1 VLTDGEH
8 TLTADDL
15 PYIIAGGGHTLT
27 YTPNTDA
34 TGADSLMFTVS
45 SATATSSAVSFFLSI
60 TDPSI
65 FAPTLSP
72 IADQTV
78 TAGATVT
85 LTATATPALVA
96 DTITY
101 SLGAG
106 APSGATID
114 ANTGA
119 FSWTTGSGDVG
130 AHMIV
135 LVATETGGASSQI
148 GFTVTVNEAPASG
161 GGGGGNSGGGSGGGG
176 GGGGGGGVLSGS
188 LAFGFQQG
196 LQGDLNGDGHVD
208 VIDFNTLMTQWGKTG
223 SNLTEDINHDGI
235 VDIFDFNILVAN
247 WKI

>member
-1 VLTDGEH
+1 LIYKDKYVINKPTRRERISHPKERKFIKYFVL
-8 TLTADDL
+8 
-15 PYIIAGGGHTLT
+15 
-27 YTPNTDA
+27 
-34 TGADSLMFTVS
+34 
-45 SATATSSAVSFFLSI
+45 FFLLLI
-60 TDPSI
+60 LKP
-65 FAPTLSP
+65 
-72 IADQTV
+72 
-78 TAGATVT
+78 
-85 LTATATPALVA
+85 
-96 DTITY
+96 
-101 SLGAG
+101 
-106 APSGATID
+106 
-114 ANTGA
+114 
-119 FSWTTGSGDVG
+119 FSD
-130 AHMIV
+130 MI
-135 LVATETGGASSQI
+135 I